1 VRVPI
6 TSRRLPSVGFWGW
19 MAAAVGLTL
28 LLRAPWLGA
37 PLGNDEGGLTYVA
50 AHWHQGGPDLYGH
63 YFIDRPPL
71 LLGVFRIAAAAG
83 GAIAVRAIG
92 AIAAAALVLI
102 VALLGRELGGTR
114 SGIWAGAIAAVLGS
128 SALLGSVFTPAE
140 LLAVLPSAAS
150 VLLLLIA
157 RRSVRREHLLLL
169 LAGLLAAAAL
179 LVKQSFGDA
188 LVAGIAFLLVSAYL
202 DRGNRRRW
210 AGLAAA
216 YAGGIALALGGLEI
230 WEILGG
236 VPDGATGYA
245 LIGFRLQGLSA
256 LSGSAGGL
264 PARFA
269 DRLAMPLVGSGLA
282 LILIWSLAGIHQLR
296 NERNLQLTIAA
307 WGAAGV
313 AGVLL
318 GGSYWSHYLIELI
331 PMAAATAAL
340 ALSSRG
346 RLLARVSALALI
358 TVAIGGALAGPD
370 RSDARG
376 SASTPEE
383 IGIAIAARAHHGD
396 TIYVRYSQPNITYYS
411 GLRNPYP
418 YDWSLMLRTIP
429 GAQHRLRALLRSP
442 ARPTWVVAW
451 ESSTAYDLD
460 GDGTTARLINRHYRP
475 AGEVDGV
482 PVLLERGL
490 RRPAG

>member
-1 VRVPI
+1 MV
-6 TSRRLPSVGFWGW
+6 
-19 MAAAVGLTL
+19 AAVGLTL

-71 LLGVFRIAAAAG
+71 LLGVFRIAAETG

-92 AIAAAALVLI
+92 SIAAAALVLI

-128 SALLGSVFTPAE
+128 SAVLGSVFTPAE

-179 LVKQSFGDA
+179 LIKQSFGDA

-210 AGLAAA
+210 GGLAAA
-216 YAGGIALALGGLEI
+216 YAGGIALALAGLEI
-230 WEILGG
+230 WEIVAGI
-236 VPDGATGYA
+236 PDGATGYA
-245 LIGFRLQGLSA
+245 LVGFRLQGLSA

-269 DRLAMPLVGSGLA
+269 DRMAMPLVGSGLA
-282 LILIWSLAGIHQLR
+282 LVLIWSLAGLHGLR
-296 NERNLQLTIAA
+296 DRRVLQLTLAA

-313 AGVLL
+313 VGVLL

-331 PMAAATAAL
+331 PVASVTAAL
-340 ALSSRG
+340 ALSGGG
-346 RLLARVSALALI
+346 RLLVRASAVTLIAIALA
-358 TVAIGGALAGPD
+358 GALVGPD
-370 RSDARG
+370 RSDAAG
-376 SASTPEE
+376 SPTTSEE
-383 IGIAIAARAHHGD
+383 IGTSIAARAHHGD

-442 ARPTWVVAW
+442 QRPTWVVAW
-451 ESSTAYDLD
+451 EPSTAYDLD
-460 GDGTTARLINRHYRP
+460 ADGMTAQLIGKHYRP
-475 AGEVDGV
+475 AGEIDGV
-482 PVLLERGL
+482 PALLERGL
-490 RRPAG
+490 RRPTG

>member
-1 VRVPI
+1 
-6 TSRRLPSVGFWGW
+6 

-28 LLRAPWLGA
+28 LLRVPWLGA
-37 PLGNDEGGLTYVA
+37 PLGNDEGGLTYIA
-50 AHWHQGGPDLYGH
+50 EHWHHGGPDLYGH

-71 LLGVFRIAAAAG
+71 LLGVFRIAAETG
-83 GAIAVRAIG
+83 GAVAVRAIG
-92 AIAAAALVLI
+92 AIAAAALVLV
-102 VALLGRELGGTR
+102 VALLGRELGGKR

-150 VLLLLIA
+150 VLLLLIS

-188 LVAGIAFLLVSAYL
+188 LVAGAAFLLVGAYL

-216 YAGGIALALGGLEI
+216 YCGGIALALAGLEA
-230 WEILGG
+230 WAILGG
-236 VPDGATGYA
+236 VPDDATGYA

-269 DRLAMPLVGSGLA
+269 DRLALPLLGSGLA
-282 LILIWSLAGIHQLR
+282 LILIWSLVGLHRLR
-296 NERNLQLTIAA
+296 EQRALQLTIAA
-307 WGAAGV
+307 WGAAGA

-340 ALSSRG
+340 ALPAGGRLSRGSPRSRSSRSQSAG
-346 RLLARVSALALI
+346 RSSGPTAAMRADRLRLRWRSGGRSRHAPITATRSTCATRRPTSPTTADCVIPIRTTGASCCARFPAPSTACE
-358 TVAIGGALAGPD
+358 
-370 RSDARG
+370 RCCARRHARPG
-376 SASTPEE
+376 SSPGRRTPPMAST
-383 IGIAIAARAHHGD
+383 A
-396 TIYVRYSQPNITYYS
+396 
-411 GLRNPYP
+411 
-418 YDWSLMLRTIP
+418 
-429 GAQHRLRALLRSP
+429 
-442 ARPTWVVAW
+442 
-451 ESSTAYDLD
+451 TAPPS
-460 GDGTTARLINRHYRP
+460 A
-475 AGEVDGV
+475 
-482 PVLLERGL
+482 
-490 RRPAG
+490 